1 MLVAFFINPTNSP
14 QFQNFIF
21 IVFYYTFGRES
32 ITLTGKAITKMASKL
47 RTLFSGSKRS
57 TGAIAIL
64 AVVLILAGAGGYAYY
79 TKVYLPD
86 QTSTT
91 TNTLQTATVRQG
103 DLVIY
108 ASGTGTLIASDE
120 VNLAFKTGGQV
131 TEIAVKV
138 GDKVKAGDVLAKVDD
153 TTAQIEY
160 TQAKRSLNELTSL
173 SAIASAQSAIAT
185 AMTDLADAQSHLQ
198 YVISPQVYNAELSV
212 AKKEQ
217 AVKEA
222 QAAVD
227 ANSSS
232 TEAMTKFQTA
242 QDGLKAAQEKL
253 KKTQYYYDTV
263 YVPETF
269 TSTECTG
276 MGPSRSCK
284 DHTYQ
289 PTEATVLEARAAVT
303 AAQASLNEAQ
313 YLYNMLTGGEIPE
326 DATGSGLTEIENAK
340 LAVETAKDNLDGT
353 TIVAPISGTV
363 MSIDTRVGDSVGS
376 GTTVITIADLNQPY
390 LEIYLDES
398 DWTNIQIGYEV
409 DVIFD
414 ILPDKSFT
422 GKVTQMDPGLY
433 TSGNTSVVRALVK
446 IENLSDSFNLPLGT
460 SASVDV
466 IGGRAENAVL
476 VPVEA
481 LHETDPGEY
490 AVFVVE
496 NGKPR
501 LRVIEVGIQD
511 LLYAEVKSGLNPGDV
526 VTTGITETQ

>member
-1 MLVAFFINPTNSP
+1 
-14 QFQNFIF
+14 
-21 IVFYYTFGRES
+21 
-32 ITLTGKAITKMASKL
+32 
-47 RTLFSGSKRS
+47 
-57 TGAIAIL
+57 
-64 AVVLILAGAGGYAYY
+64 
-79 TKVYLPD
+79 
-86 QTSTT
+86 
-91 TNTLQTATVRQG
+91 
-103 DLVIY
+103 
-108 ASGTGTLIASDE
+108 
-120 VNLAFKTGGQV
+120 
-131 TEIAVKV
+131 
-138 GDKVKAGDVLAKVDD
+138 
-153 TTAQIEY
+153 
-160 TQAKRSLNELTSL
+160 
-173 SAIASAQSAIAT
+173 
-185 AMTDLADAQSHLQ
+185 
-198 YVISPQVYNAELSV
+198 
-212 AKKEQ
+212 
-217 AVKEA
+217 
-222 QAAVD
+222 
-227 ANSSS
+227 
-232 TEAMTKFQTA
+232 
-242 QDGLKAAQEKL
+242 
-253 KKTQYYYDTV
+253 
-263 YVPETF
+263 
-269 TSTECTG
+269 
-276 MGPSRSCK
+276 
-284 DHTYQ
+284 
-289 PTEATVLEARAAVT
+289 
-303 AAQASLNEAQ
+303 
-313 YLYNMLTGGEIPE
+313 
-326 DATGSGLTEIENAK
+326 
-340 LAVETAKDNLDGT
+340 
-353 TIVAPISGTV
+353 